1 VLCSV
6 FRLLC
11 FARGDFSLLLCFF
24 VSRLEKQSD
33 CNFRQKCM
41 QRRGYCF
48 PTCRISLKIF
58 NNLKSI
64 ASAKRPMLQ
73 WYSIFSLFYL
83 FLFVL
88 ICLFHCVFWLSSLCL
103 FEWSA
108 LIWSVPSWALVVL
121 EFRAFVFV
129 YFDLVFAFCSN
140 LLCLV
145 SEKMGCIGRKY
156 LCFSMETQFKVHI
169 FLASLW
175 KFILKVQNLGL
186 EDLIFSVELVFLMF
200 VSITPLFGCW
210 EHGGKYWFFLS
221 FVFYASG
228 FVLI

>member
-1 VLCSV
+1 
-6 FRLLC
+6 
-11 FARGDFSLLLCFF
+11 
-24 VSRLEKQSD
+24 
-33 CNFRQKCM
+33 
-41 QRRGYCF
+41 
-48 PTCRISLKIF
+48 
-58 NNLKSI
+58 
-64 ASAKRPMLQ
+64 MLQ

-169 FLASLW
+169 FLGSLW
-175 KFILKVQNLGL
+175 NFILKVQV
-186 EDLIFSVELVFLMF
+186 SV
-200 VSITPLFGCW
+200 SRT
-210 EHGGKYWFFLS
+210 WFFQWNLS
-221 FVFYASG
+221 SWCLCLLLLCLVVENMEENTDFF
-228 FVLI
+228 